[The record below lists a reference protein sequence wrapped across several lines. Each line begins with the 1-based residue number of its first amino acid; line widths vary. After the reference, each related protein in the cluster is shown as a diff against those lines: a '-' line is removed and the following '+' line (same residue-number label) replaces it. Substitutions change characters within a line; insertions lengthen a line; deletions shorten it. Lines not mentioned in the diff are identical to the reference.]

1 MKTKKNIYQL
11 EFEARKTDLAQTE
24 KDDLMLEVVC
34 SPTKHLYYFR
44 YSKEG
49 RKRLSR
55 ADFIKE
61 L

>member
-24 KDDLMLEVVC
+24 KDGIMLEVVC
-34 SPTKHLYYFR
+34 SPTKAIYYFK
-44 YSKEG
+44 YSEEG
-49 RKRLSR
+49 REKLSR